1 MAKSNAILVPTN
13 VKPLR
18 YQLELEPDL
27 QQLSFK
33 GRESVSIEVLEPT
46 TTITM
51 NSVEIDVQSCAL
63 TANGRSIPAQKISYD
78 EEQETVTFDFGV
90 SLAEGAASL
99 EIVFTG
105 ELNDKLRGF
114 YRSQYE
120 DVDGNDQWM
129 ASTQFESTD
138 ARRAFPCWDE
148 PALKAAFEL
157 TLVIPSEL
165 TAVSNM
171 PIISETNTDESEGNG
186 IKTIIFA
193 ESPVMSTYLL
203 AFIIGDLSCI
213 EQTGDNGTLM
223 RVFTTRGREEQ
234 GRFALDVS
242 LKLLEYFNGYFGI
255 PYPLPKMDHIAIP
268 DFAAGAME
276 NWGAMTYRETALLVD
291 PDNTSAG
298 TRQTVASIIAH
309 EMAHMWFGDLVT
321 MAWWNDLWLNESFAS
336 WMGDM
341 AVNSLYPEWEIW
353 TQFVSGDTN
362 RGLSLDGLR
371 NSHPIEQEVKNPA
384 EIGQLFDAI
393 SYSKGAS
400 VLRMLETFLG
410 AETFQRGLHQY
421 LTKHQYDNAG
431 RRDLWNALGD
441 ASGQPVADI
450 MDSWVVQTGY
460 PVLDTKVER
469 TADGITVHLT
479 QRKFTYDDILSPGE
493 SDPAL
498 WRVPVGLKSAHASA
512 SLLMDDRKTSS
523 SLLASDGENAW
534 VKVNPEQTGFFRVK
548 YSPEDLQL
556 LAGPI
561 RTKELSASDRLGVQ
575 NDAYALS
582 RAGMISATDFL
593 AIAEAYKGED
603 NAPVCADLS
612 SNMGGMDTLVWE
624 ESFYNG
630 FQAFSR
636 SIMLETA
643 AKIGWDARPGEG
655 HLDTLLRSTV
665 LNHMG
670 GADDEDTLREAA
682 ARFSAYADD
691 PANVSP
697 DIRGTVFAL
706 AAKKGDRSTYDAMWD
721 MRAKATLQEEKVRFL
736 YGLTSFE
743 QPELLQDALNRSLGD
758 EIRAHE
764 SVSLISLVAG
774 NRSGRDLAW
783 QFLKDNWAQL
793 DRRYGE
799 GDFALMRLVSITSGF
814 TTLDM
819 REDVE
824 QFFADHPAP
833 GAERTIRQSL
843 ERIQLNNAWLERNRE
858 ELAAWFVG

>member
-1 MAKSNAILVPTN
+1 MAKSNAILVPAN
-13 VKPLR
+13 VKPVK
-18 YQLELEPDL
+18 YQITLEPDL
-27 QQLSFK
+27 KQYTFK
-33 GRESVSIEVLEPT
+33 GRVITTIEILEQT
-46 TTITM
+46 SSITM
-51 NSVEIDVQSCAL
+51 NSIEIEIQSCVL
-63 TANGRSIPAQKISYD
+63 TEGGKTLPSQNITYD
-78 EEQETVTFDFGV
+78 DKQETVTFDFGV
-90 SLAEGAASL
+90 NLAEGAASL
-99 EIVFTG
+99 DIAFTG
-105 ELNDKLRGF
+105 DLNDKLRGF
-114 YRSQYE
+114 YRSQYQ
-120 DVDGNDQWM
+120 DIDGNDQLM

-148 PALKAAFEL
+148 PALKATFEL
-157 TLVIPSEL
+157 TLVIPSGL

-171 PIISETNTDESEGNG
+171 PVVSESEANSS
-186 IKTIIFA
+186 KTITFA
-193 ESPVMSTYLL
+193 ESPIMSTYLL
-203 AFIIGDLSCI
+203 AFVIGDLTYI
-213 EQTGDNGTLM
+213 EKTGDNGTLM
-223 RVFTTRGREEQ
+223 RVFTTRGREAQ
-234 GRFALDVS
+234 GQFALETS
-242 LKLLEYFNGYFGI
+242 LRLLKFFNGYFGI

-276 NWGAMTYRETALLVD
+276 NWGAITYRETALLVD

-336 WMGDM
+336 WMGDK
-341 AVNSLYPEWEIW
+341 ATDNLFPEWEVW

-371 NSHPIEQEVKNPA
+371 NSHPIEQEVKNPD

-400 VLRMLETFLG
+400 VLRMLETFIG
-410 AETFQRGLHQY
+410 ADVFQRGLHQY
-421 LTKHQYDNAG
+421 LTKHQYDNAQ

-441 ASGQPVADI
+441 SSGQPVADI
-450 MDSWVVQTGY
+450 MDTWVIQTGY
-460 PVLDTKVER
+460 PVLDTELQRSPTGVN
-469 TADGITVHLT
+469 VHLS

-493 SDPAL
+493 SDTAL
-498 WRVPVGLKSAHASA
+498 WRVPVGVTTNGASV
-512 SLLMDDRKTSS
+512 SLLMDDRETSTT
-523 SLLASDGENAW
+523 LETSDGEYAW

-548 YSPEDLQL
+548 YSPEDLQR
-556 LAGPI
+556 LAEPI
-561 RTKELSASDRLGVQ
+561 RTKELSASDRLGIQ

-582 RAGMISATDFL
+582 RAGMIPATDFL
-593 AIAEAYKGED
+593 AIAEAYKNED
-603 NAPVCADLS
+603 NAPVCSDLS
-612 SNMGGMDTLVWE
+612 SNMGGMDTLLWE
-624 ESFYNG
+624 ESFYGG

-636 SIMLETA
+636 SIMQETGR
-643 AKIGWDARPGEG
+643 KVGWDAKPGEG

-665 LNHMG
+665 LSHLG

-682 ARFSAYADD
+682 ARFKAYVEN

-697 DIRGTVFAL
+697 DIRGIVFGL
-706 AAKKGDRSTYDAMWD
+706 AAQKGDRSTYDTMWEL
-721 MRAKATLQEEKVRFL
+721 RAKASMQEEQVRFL

-743 QPELLQDALNRSLGD
+743 QPELLQETLNRALGD

-764 SVSLISLVAG
+764 AVSVLGLVAG

-783 QFLKDNWAQL
+783 QFLKDNWAEL

-799 GDFALMRLVSITSGF
+799 GGFALMRLVGITSGF
-814 TTLDM
+814 TTMEM

-824 QFFADHPAP
+824 RFFTDHPAP

-843 ERIQLNNAWLERNRE
+843 ERIQLNSAWLQRNRHD
-858 ELAAWFVG
+858 LSNWFVG